1 MNWPNV
7 HENPGPPAP
16 GRYCLTVCY
25 CGDCDHYEPIPPPRR
40 RPATAARNRPTGDT
54 WTTREAPTWIDQL

>member
-25 CGDCDHYEPIPPPRR
+25 CGDCDHYEPIPPPRPRPPR
-40 RPATAARNRPTGDT
+40 RPHDADWWDEQRRRDLSRP
-54 WTTREAPTWIDQL
+54 